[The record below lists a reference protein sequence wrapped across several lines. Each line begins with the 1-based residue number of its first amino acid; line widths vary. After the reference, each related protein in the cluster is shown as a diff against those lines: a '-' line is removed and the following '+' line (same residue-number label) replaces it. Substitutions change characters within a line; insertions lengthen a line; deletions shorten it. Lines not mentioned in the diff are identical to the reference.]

1 MLVEMGRN
9 LREAIDESSNSV
21 TSTYIFWYKFQMLS
35 DFISEQSEISS
46 LIENLMISCR
56 LK

>member
-1 MLVEMGRN
+1 MLGEMGRN

-21 TSTYIFWYKFQMLS
+21 RSTYIFWYKFQMLS